1 MTNILKGVLTNNG
14 TSPNGKV
21 ANFDMAG
28 KSGSTTFDDSA
39 QRMYGIDVINSTKD
53 SWMVGYTTEYTVS
66 VWQGADVV
74 DSAAKALS
82 SNQAQTTQVIMAD
95 VMKKA
100 SDNKAPAAFEKPSG
114 IATKDGVEYAKDRNT
129 ETDYMYAGTEKDAVY
144 QATLATRQR
153 DNRSAL
159 TTMFDSLI
167 NSTRNN
173 NDNNGNSTSQNRNSS
188 IATPNKNSR
197 RR

>member
-1 MTNILKGVLTNNG
+1 
-14 TSPNGKV
+14 
-21 ANFDMAG
+21 
-28 KSGSTTFDDSA
+28 
-39 QRMYGIDVINSTKD
+39 
-53 SWMVGYTTEYTVS
+53 
-66 VWQGADVV
+66 
-74 DSAAKALS
+74 
-82 SNQAQTTQVIMAD
+82 
-95 VMKKA
+95 
-100 SDNKAPAAFEKPSG
+100 
-114 IATKDGVEYAKDRNT
+114 
-129 ETDYMYAGTEKDAVY
+129 MYAGTEKDAVY

-173 NDNNGNSTSQNRNSS
+173 NDNNSNSTSQNRNSS